1 MIDDSNDETY
11 FPYKLLLTDTQVSM
25 LREAFANNSLAL

>member
-1 MIDDSNDETY
+1 MIDGLNDETH
-11 FPYKLLLTDTQVSM
+11 FPYKLLLTDTQISR